1 MHGTLSEGACY
12 RDSLIGLSTPGN
24 PCVGF
29 GCYTEEGAV
38 RNDGRYLY
46 IVSGS
51 GNVMDSLRVFTPD
64 PFTFV
69 RTGSTGNWEY
79 PADTELNDAVVP
91 TPLCTSGLQAFM
103 LYPDTGDA
111 LYRCQSGQ
119 GWNDATGVITRLGT
133 KTLVW
138 PGNAGRLLAEN
149 GSALELVAADGT
161 VTPVTGLPS
170 EQWVAYRAVA
180 DGFYVATM
188 DSSTGA
194 GSRWQILADGT
205 SFSSATWTG
214 VPSGTRVA
222 YGYVMGA
229 AGDLYCQGTDT
240 VNTGV
245 DIVLRFPAGGGVA
258 TVAYT
263 EDGLEQQW
271 SNGAKKPD
279 TMLHVSKLVSGF

>member
-12 RDSLIGLSTPGN
+12 RDSFIGLSTPGN

-29 GCYTEEGAV
+29 DCNSEEGAV
-38 RNDGRYLY
+38 RNDGRYIY
-46 IVSGS
+46 ISNINS
-51 GNVMDSLRVFTPD
+51 MDTLRVFTPD

-69 RTGSTGNWEY
+69 RTGSTGSWEY

-91 TPLCTSGLQAFM
+91 TPLCTSGVEDFM
-103 LYPDTGDA
+103 LYPDTGDT
-111 LYRCQSGQ
+111 LYRCRGGQ

-138 PGNAGRLLAEN
+138 PGNGGRLLAGG

-161 VTPVTGLPS
+161 VTPVTGLPN

-188 DSSTGA
+188 DSAGM

-205 SFSSATWTG
+205 AFSSATWTG
-214 VPSGTRVA
+214 VPAGTRLT
-222 YGYVMGA
+222 YGYVMAA
-229 AGDLYCQGTDT
+229 AGDLYCQGADT
-240 VNTGV
+240 VNSGV

-279 TMLHVSKLVSGF
+279 TMLHGSKLVSGF